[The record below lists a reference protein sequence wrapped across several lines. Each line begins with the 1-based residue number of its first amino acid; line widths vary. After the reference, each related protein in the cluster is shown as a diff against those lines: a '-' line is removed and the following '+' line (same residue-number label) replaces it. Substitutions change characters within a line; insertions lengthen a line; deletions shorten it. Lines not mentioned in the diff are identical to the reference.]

1 MTPSHPQN
9 DRNQERLNAYM
20 QAHMDAHV
28 ALATLSTA
36 LDVHRND
43 VRTTQYQPG
52 QIAHVE
58 ALATK
63 LEALH
68 RWFTEG

>member
-1 MTPSHPQN
+1 
-9 DRNQERLNAYM
+9 M
-20 QAHMDAHV
+20 QAHMDAHL

-36 LDVHRND
+36 LDAHRND
-43 VRTTQYQPG
+43 VRPTQYQPG

-63 LEALH
+63 LEALY